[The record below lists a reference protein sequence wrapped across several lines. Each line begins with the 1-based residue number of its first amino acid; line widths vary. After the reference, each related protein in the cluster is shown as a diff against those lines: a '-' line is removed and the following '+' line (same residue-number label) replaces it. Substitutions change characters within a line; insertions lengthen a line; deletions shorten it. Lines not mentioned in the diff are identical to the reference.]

1 MSSIYVEEFGRV
13 LSRDEIYEAVVH
25 DFMWCVL
32 EVDWRDFF
40 PYLSWVPNESFETK
54 VLTTEARRTAVMRAL
69 INRQK
74 ERIARGEVTLIYSH
88 LIWMVMFF
96 FWGGGR
102 NFLLT
107 KNVRMHSRKISV
119 GKQQDHQFYYFLV

>member
-1 MSSIYVEEFGRV
+1 MGEDVSSIYVEEFGRV

-88 LIWMVMFF
+88 HIF
-96 FWGGGR
+96 GR
-102 NFLLT
+102 
-107 KNVRMHSRKISV
+107 
-119 GKQQDHQFYYFLV
+119 